1 MGVSLAHVL
10 SLSLILSPLKVLRS
24 RITIIQ
30 SYCIV
35 PFVSFEQHQ
44 KAVRKSKKKYNIY
57 IYIERERERER
68 ERIWHSMDWPPQQ
81 NKQNMYALPRKH
93 IRMCFSYNKQG

>member
-44 KAVRKSKKKYNIY
+44 KAVRKSKKKYIY
-57 IYIERERERER
+57 IYIYRERERERER
-68 ERIWHSMDWPPQQ
+68 E
-81 NKQNMYALPRKH
+81 NLALDGLASATK
-93 IRMCFSYNKQG
+93 